1 MNHVTHPISPADI
14 SNFSPEISQVIYIKK
29 YMYRL
34 HFDSK
39 FLIVLTFL
47 ESLKIVLVKK
57 ITILMMPAKMG
68 TSGLLKIKVFGNKGY
83 DVIIYVYDVT
93 NRILSNDSHFI
104 VDVIM

>member
-14 SNFSPEISQVIYIKK
+14 SNFSPEISQVCYIKK

-39 FLIVLTFL
+39 FL
-47 ESLKIVLVKK
+47 IVLVKK